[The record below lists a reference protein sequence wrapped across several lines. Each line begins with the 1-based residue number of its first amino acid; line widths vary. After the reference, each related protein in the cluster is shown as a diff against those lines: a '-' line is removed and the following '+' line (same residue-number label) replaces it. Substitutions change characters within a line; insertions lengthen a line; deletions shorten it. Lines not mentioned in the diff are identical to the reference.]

1 MSDSFYILG
10 QDIENISFH
19 SLRQLQLSFSLIF
32 KAVRIMSHK
41 QVFEINVHLNV
52 QSRAPKKK
60 KCSLYL
66 VSEPITSLCC
76 TETQVV
82 GKG

>member
-52 QSRAPKKK
+52 QSRAPKYQ
-60 KCSLYL
+60 LYL

>member
-60 KCSLYL
+60 NAHSIWYQ
-66 VSEPITSLCC
+66 SP
-76 TETQVV
+76 
-82 GKG
+82 